1 MCLSQKTMH
10 LLFFFI
16 SNKVIL
22 TKSINFEKN
31 KVIEEQ
37 LWRTFVDY
45 PILTKPYDDVIII
58 HDNNLNT
65 FVPNSLFDA
74 NFLASYLQYNT
85 KVFETDFFTYDV
97 VFPYEMNNIYVPFI
111 NINNFLLDQYE
122 TFDFK
127 NFYAGLENPY
137 EDLTVNTQAADF
149 AAQQQQR
156 SLAGTLDALRQSG
169 GGLGAAALAQSLA
182 QVQSQNL
189 QQASASIA
197 QQEQA
202 NAMAAAQ
209 GAMQAQMAEAG
220 GAANVQGLEFGRTET
235 LLGMSQQRK
244 RAADEAR
251 QKASSAFFGGLGNI
265 AGSVAAFGL
274 AGGFEEGAFKD

>member
-1 MCLSQKTMH
+1 MEAIRFIIDNPDISTSPVWSIAP
-10 LLFFFI
+10 LLAATLPGAI
-16 SNKVIL
+16 SGAISGVSGMAQGIFGGRKRRQ
-22 TKSINFEKN
+22 
-31 KVIEEQ
+31 EQ
-37 LWRTFVDY
+37 RAAA
-45 PILTKPYDDVIII
+45 KE
-58 HDNNLNT
+58 
-65 FVPNSLFDA
+65 
-74 NFLASYLQYNT
+74 LAQR
-85 KVFETDFFTYDV
+85 V
-97 VFPYEMNNIYVPFI
+97 
-111 NINNFLLDQYE
+111 DQYE
-122 TFDFK
+122 AFDFK

-220 GAANVQGLEFGRTET
+220 GAAQVQGLEFDRTET
-235 LLGMSQQRK
+235 LLGMAQQRK

-251 QKASSAFFGGLGNI
+251 QKASAAFFGGLGNI

-274 AGGFEEGAFKD
+274 AGGFKDGALK

>member
-1 MCLSQKTMH
+1 MEAIRFIIDNPDISTSPVWSIAP
-10 LLFFFI
+10 LLAATLPGAI
-16 SNKVIL
+16 SGAISGVSGMAQGIFGGRKRRQ
-22 TKSINFEKN
+22 
-31 KVIEEQ
+31 EQ
-37 LWRTFVDY
+37 RAAA
-45 PILTKPYDDVIII
+45 KE
-58 HDNNLNT
+58 
-65 FVPNSLFDA
+65 
-74 NFLASYLQYNT
+74 LAQR
-85 KVFETDFFTYDV
+85 V
-97 VFPYEMNNIYVPFI
+97 
-111 NINNFLLDQYE
+111 DQYE
-122 TFDFK
+122 AFDIK

-220 GAANVQGLEFGRTET
+220 GAAQVQGLEFDRTET
-235 LLGMSQQRK
+235 LLGMAQQRK

-274 AGGFEEGAFKD
+274 AGGFKEGALK